1 LERHVTAFR
10 FEAAD
15 AQGVVQSGV
24 LQADSPKSARSTLR
38 KRGLMPLA
46 VEALASA
53 DDRLPESLPRSA
65 SGLQTPSAPRTRLSW
80 RSRLPAQER
89 GMVWRQ
95 LASMVVAG
103 LPLAQALLA
112 AQEESERVSVR
123 DVLAAVRG
131 DVLGG
136 LPFASALARHPRE
149 FPELDRALV
158 AAGEQSGDL
167 GAVLERLA
175 DHVERREA
183 LLAKVRLAFAYPLI
197 VSFIALAVITGLLTY
212 VVPQI
217 VRVFNQTHQQLP
229 LLTRVMIWV
238 SELLRER
245 GWLILIGLVVVG
257 FLVRLA
263 YARPAV
269 RRAWHAQLLGLP
281 IVGPIVRRT
290 NTVRFADTMAILGSA
305 GVPILRALQ
314 ASRDTMDNMVMKDQ
328 VSDAINRVREGVPLS
343 RALTVPQTS
352 KSGFSSVLINLIA
365 SGESTGKL
373 PMMLERAAQGQADE
387 LERRTMLLTSLLEP
401 ILVLTMG
408 GMVLLIVLAI
418 LLPIIEINQLVH

>member
-1 LERHVTAFR
+1 MTAFR

-15 AQGVVQSGV
+15 RDGALQSGV

-53 DDRLPESLPRSA
+53 DERGADPIQRSPA
-65 SGLQTPSAPRTRLSW
+65 GNSGSSVRRVPFQW

-112 AQEESERVSVR
+112 AQEESERMSVR
-123 DVLAAVRG
+123 DVLAGVRG

-229 LLTRVMIWV
+229 LLTRVMIWL
-238 SELLRER
+238 SEVLREH
-245 GWLILIGLVVVG
+245 G
-257 FLVRLA
+257 FLMLIALA
-263 YARPAV
+263 IAAVLTRIAFARPAV
-269 RRAWHAQLLGLP
+269 RRIWHAQLLGLP

-314 ASRDTMDNMVMKDQ
+314 ASRDTMGNIVMKDQ

-343 RALTVPQTS
+343 RALTVAQGS

>member
-1 LERHVTAFR
+1 MTAFR

-15 AQGVVQSGV
+15 AQGAVQSGI
-24 LQADSPKSARSTLR
+24 LQADSPRGARSTLR

-46 VEALASA
+46 VEALAGA
-53 DDRLPESLPRSA
+53 DGRASDAVLRQPSGTSTPAKERAFLP
-65 SGLQTPSAPRTRLSW
+65 W

-95 LASMVVAG
+95 LASMVAAG
-103 LPLAQALLA
+103 LPLSQALLA

-131 DVLGG
+131 DVMGG
-136 LPFASALARHPRE
+136 LPFANALARHPRE

-183 LLAKVRLAFAYPLI
+183 LLQKVRLAFAYPLI

-229 LLTRVMIWV
+229 LLTRIMIWL
-238 SELLRER
+238 SDLLREH
-245 GWLILIGLVVVG
+245 GFLILFFLAIIGA
-257 FLVRLA
+257 LVRFA
-263 YARPAV
+263 FSRPGV
-269 RRAWHAQLLGLP
+269 RRAWHARLLGLP

-290 NTVRFADTMAILGSA
+290 NTVRFADTMAILGTA

-314 ASRDTMDNMVMKDQ
+314 ASRDTMSNLVMKDQ
-328 VSDAINRVREGVPLS
+328 VGEAINRVREGVPLS
-343 RALTVPQTS
+343 RALVGQQGN
-352 KSGFSSVLINLIA
+352 KNGFSSVLINLIA

-408 GMVLLIVLAI
+408 GMVLLIVLGI

>member
-1 LERHVTAFR
+1 MTAFR

-15 AQGVVQSGV
+15 PQGEVQSGV
-24 LQADSPKSARSTLR
+24 LQADSPRSARSTLR
-38 KRGLMPLA
+38 KRGLTPLA

-53 DDRLPESLPRSA
+53 DDRGGDAVVRTPTSA
-65 SGLQTPSAPRTRLSW
+65 SRARSGGARLSW
-80 RSRLPAQER
+80 RSKLPAQER

-95 LASMVVAG
+95 LASMVTAG

-112 AQEESERVSVR
+112 TQEESERESVR
-123 DVLAAVRG
+123 DVLAGVRG

-136 LPFASALARHPRE
+136 LPFASALARFPRE
-149 FPELDRALV
+149 FPDLDRALV

-197 VSFIALAVITGLLTY
+197 VSFIALSVITGLLTY

-229 LLTRVMIWV
+229 LLTRIMIWL
-238 SELLRER
+238 SDLLRED
-245 GWLILIGLVVVG
+245 GWLLLIAAVIIFV
-257 FLVRLA
+257 LVRLA
-263 YARPAV
+263 FAQPGV
-269 RRAWHAQLLGLP
+269 RRAWHAQLLAFP
-281 IVGPIVRRT
+281 VVGPIVRRT
-290 NTVRFADTMAILGSA
+290 NTVRFADTMAILGTA

-314 ASRDTMDNMVMKDQ
+314 ASRDTMGNVVMKDQ
-328 VSDAINRVREGVPLS
+328 VSEAINRVREGVPLS
-343 RALTVPQTS
+343 RALSSQQGAR
-352 KSGFSSVLINLIA
+352 SGFSSVLINLIA

-418 LLPIIEINQLVH
+418 LLPIIEINQLVR